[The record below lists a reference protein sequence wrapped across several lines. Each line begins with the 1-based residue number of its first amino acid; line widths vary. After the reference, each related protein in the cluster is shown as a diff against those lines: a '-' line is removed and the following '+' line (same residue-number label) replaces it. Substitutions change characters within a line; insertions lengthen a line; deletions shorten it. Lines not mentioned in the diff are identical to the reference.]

1 MALKNAFRAAL
12 FVDGKELPGGF
23 EWDGFTGGKWTQ
35 KETKYTPYDGVQRTY
50 VSQKEVENIT
60 LEADYQEAV
69 HGAILATLNGEA
81 GDIRGKVARVVVKD
95 RDINGNFQ
103 QNRPPYNGTILEVM
117 GPDGDSNDASSVSKI
132 SIVISTGVLA
142 A

>member
-12 FVDGKELPGGF
+12 FVDGKELPAGV

-35 KETKYTPYDGVQRTY
+35 KETKYTPYDGIQRSY
-50 VSQKEVENIT
+50 VGQKEVENFT
-60 LEADYQEAV
+60 LEADYKVAI
-69 HGAILATLNGEA
+69 HGPILATLNGEA
-81 GDIRGKVARVVVKD
+81 GDIRGKAARVIVKD

-103 QNRPPYNGTILEVM
+103 QNRPPYNGTVLEVI

-132 SIVISTGVLA
+132 SIVISTGLRA